1 MEVNMVN
8 LNSAPAFGF
17 ETSSCNAEGY
27 YKNLFETQQ
36 KKAAK
41 IQKVRIAQLN
51 LPDMPNTTDVYNDP
65 EFQKLMD
72 ERNTK
77 AAKSAWK
84 IANLMKILGCIPL
97 IGTLIGINRIS
108 RVVKATKQELPNKV
122 NHIVRG
128 TFELF
133 SLGFL
138 LLIPDLILTGFRA
151 KA

>member
-27 YKNLFETQQ
+27 YKNLFETAQ
-36 KKAAK
+36 KKAAE
-41 IQKVRIAQLN
+41 IQKANIAQLDF
-51 LPDMPNTTDVYNDP
+51 PDMPNVADVYNDP
-65 EFQKLMD
+65 EFKKIMD
-72 ERNTK
+72 EQNTK
-77 AAKSAWK
+77 AAKTAWK
-84 IANLMKILGCIPL
+84 TANLMKRLGWIPL
-97 IGTLIGINRIS
+97 LGTLIGINRIS
-108 RVVKATKQELPNKV
+108 RTVKATKQELPNKV

-128 TFELF
+128 IFELF

-138 LLIPDLILTGFRA
+138 LLIPDLILTRFRA